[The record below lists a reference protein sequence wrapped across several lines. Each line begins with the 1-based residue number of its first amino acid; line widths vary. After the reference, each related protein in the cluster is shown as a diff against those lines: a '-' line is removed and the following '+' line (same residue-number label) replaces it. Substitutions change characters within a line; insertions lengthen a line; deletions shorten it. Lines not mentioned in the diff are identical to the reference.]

1 MRGREV
7 LSELNNGFSKIKNNY
22 KYIKSLSKQGEEVL
36 SSGEWLLDNIYL
48 IEKEYKSIKENM
60 PHDYFYNL
68 PYSDENSDNS
78 IQRIYFYAKE
88 FIKKYK
94 GIVTEDK
101 AISFIQSK
109 DEKFTMGELWA
120 FPIML
125 RIAIILALADVTDR
139 LTNVQK
145 EKKLGKDLAYHII
158 DSINKNE
165 LEKVLSYVNE
175 HYENIDGL
183 LKDELLK
190 VLRDNSIEE
199 KSVYDLI
206 EQKSSGSSDKESVKK
221 YFIEGS
227 IEQNISTYI
236 FS

>member
-48 IEKEYKSIKENM
+48 VEKEYKSIKENM

-68 PYSDENSDNS
+68 PYSDKNLDGNV
-78 IQRIYFYAKE
+78 QRIYSYAKE
-88 FIKKYK
+88 FIKKYE

-125 RIAIILALADVTDR
+125 RIAIILELSDVTDM
-139 LTNVQK
+139 LKNVQN
-145 EKKLGKDLAYHII
+145 EKKLGKDIAYNII
-158 DSINKNE
+158 DSINKND
-165 LEKVLSYVNE
+165 LENILAYINE
-175 HYENIDGL
+175 H
-183 LKDELLK
+183 
-190 VLRDNSIEE
+190 
-199 KSVYDLI
+199 
-206 EQKSSGSSDKESVKK
+206 
-221 YFIEGS
+221 
-227 IEQNISTYI
+227 
-236 FS
+236 